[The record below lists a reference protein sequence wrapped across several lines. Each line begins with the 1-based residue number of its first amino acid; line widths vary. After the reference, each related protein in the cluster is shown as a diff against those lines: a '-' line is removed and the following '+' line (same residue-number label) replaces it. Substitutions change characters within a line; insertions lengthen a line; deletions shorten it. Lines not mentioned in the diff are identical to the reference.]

1 MSLKGKNNE
10 EKIWN
15 YLKGKGLNDYAV
27 SGLMGNLYAESAL
40 NPMNLQQSYEKK
52 LGMTDEDY
60 THDVDSGDY
69 DNFIKDS
76 AGYGLAQWSYWTRK
90 KNLLEFAQN
99 KSRSI
104 GDLEMQLDFLYQEL
118 SSSYAG
124 VLKVLKSAKSVRE
137 ASDVVLLKFEKP
149 KNQSESVQIKRAE
162 YGQKY
167 YDKYNV
173 SKAYAEK
180 AKEKVKEIS
189 EARKEKAKE
198 VVKEVVKSKK
208 TTAYEEPSI
217 FHASDAGNY
226 KTVANLRMRK
236 GAGTKKDIIKV
247 IPEGSQVNATGWVA
261 FENGVKWLVVTH
273 QGNTGYCSSEYL
285 KRT

>member
-27 SGLMGNLYAESAL
+27 SGLMGNLYSESAL

-76 AGYGLAQWSYWTRK
+76 AGYGLAQWTYWTRK

-167 YDKYNV
+167 YDKYNT
-173 SKAYAEK
+173 SKEYTT
-180 AKEKVKEIS
+180 KVKEIS
-189 EARKEKAKE
+189 EAKKEKAKE

-208 TTAYEEPSI
+208 TTAYDNPSI

-236 GAGTKKDIIKV
+236 GAGVKKDIIKV

-261 FENGVKWLVVTH
+261 FENGVKWLLVTH

>member
-15 YLKGKGLNDYAV
+15 YLKSKGLNEYGVA
-27 SGLMGNLYAESAL
+27 GMMGNLYAESAL
-40 NPMNLQQSYEKK
+40 NPINLQQSYE
-52 LGMTDEDY
+52 
-60 THDVDSGDY
+60 
-69 DNFIKDS
+69 
-76 AGYGLAQWSYWTRK
+76 AGYGIAQWTYWTRK
-90 KNLLEFAQN
+90 KNMLEFARN

-118 SSSYAG
+118 SGSYAG
-124 VLKVLKSAKSVRE
+124 VLKVLKNARSVRE
-137 ASDVVLLKFEKP
+137 ASDAVLLKFEKP

-198 VVKEVVKSKK
+198 VVKEVVRSKK

-247 IPEGSQVNATGWVA
+247 IPEGSQVNATGWMA
-261 FENGVKWLVVTH
+261 FENGVKWLLVTH